1 MGKRVCLI
9 VLDSVGCGNAP
20 DAAAYGD
27 AGCDTLGHLVERCEA
42 LRIPNLFSLGL
53 GGILGKSE
61 SQLSGLSRAAFRL
74 TERSRGKDTT
84 TGHWELMGATTL
96 QGFRTFESFPD
107 DLVAAL
113 ESMAGTGFLGNI
125 SASGTEI
132 LKQLGEQHL
141 ETGKPILYTS
151 ADSVLQI
158 AAHEETFGLQ
168 RLYDL
173 CRNARLLLDERNI
186 RIGRVIARP
195 FLGSDTASFKRTG
208 NRHDYSLKPPETV
221 LTRLK
226 LSGVRVTAVGKISDI
241 FADEG
246 ISDSHPTADNAAG
259 METMD
264 RIWEDEISED
274 RFVFTNLVDFDSL
287 YGHRRDPE
295 GYVECL
301 NQFDKWL
308 GGFLGK
314 LGADDVLI
322 ITADHGNDPF
332 AVGTDHTREQVP
344 CLVAARNQCAI
355 PSMSVFSDVGKFV
368 EDHFGIA

>member
-20 DAAAYGD
+20 DAATYGD
-27 AGCDTLGHLVERCEA
+27 AGSDTLGHLVERCEA

-53 GGILGKSE
+53 GGILGRGDSKLSE
-61 SQLSGLSRAAFRL
+61 FSRGAYRL
-74 TERSRGKDTT
+74 TEQSRGKDTT
-84 TGHWELMGATTL
+84 TGHWELMGVTTIEGL
-96 QGFRTFESFPD
+96 QTFESFPE

-113 ESMAGTGFLGNI
+113 ENMAGTGFLGNI
-125 SASGTEI
+125 RASGTEI

-141 ETGKPILYTS
+141 ETAKPILYTS

-158 AAHEETFGLQ
+158 AAHEETFGLD

-173 CRNARLLLDERNI
+173 CRNARQLLDERNI

-195 FLGSDTASFKRTG
+195 FLGSDSESFQRTS

-221 LTRLK
+221 LARLK
-226 LSGVRVTAVGKISDI
+226 PAGVRVTAVGKISDI

-264 RIWEDEISED
+264 RIWATQNSED
-274 RFVFTNLVDFDSL
+274 QFIFTNLVDFDSL

-295 GYVECL
+295 GYAKCL
-301 NQFDKWL
+301 SQFDEWL
-308 GGFLGK
+308 GKFLGE
-314 LGADDVLI
+314 LGTDDVLI

-332 AVGTDHTREQVP
+332 ATGTDHTREQVP
-344 CLVAARNQCAI
+344 CLVAARNQTLVPEMC
-355 PSMSVFSDVGKFV
+355 VFSDVGKFV
-368 EDHFGIA
+368 EDLFRKA